1 MKSQLL
7 VVRADGGGSIG
18 AGHISRCA
26 SVAEEF
32 RARGGEVVFAVSND
46 TSAVQVIRRGFRSV
60 TLSGDRLE
68 LSVKDGAA
76 LARLAVRERASSILV
91 DSYAADYGFYE
102 SLRDL
107 SDARIAAI
115 DDGYTFAGGVLQHVR
130 RLPVDVLVSYSFGAL
145 PESYRS
151 VYDGACRL
159 LVGPRYAPVRAS
171 IRAAVHEPRFPVQRV
186 LITTGATN
194 PGGLLER
201 FASAATAALPGATVD
216 VVVGASARFDGC
228 VLGANQLVLHR
239 GLGDLAPL
247 MAAADIA
254 LTAAGSTLYEL
265 ACAGVPAVAA
275 PIVENQLPNAAGY
288 AAVGCGVSLPSVG
301 WSEKE
306 ACCGLARLASEQSIM
321 AGCSTTSRR
330 LVDGLGA
337 RRIAAALWL

>member
-32 RARGGEVVFAVSND
+32 RARGGEVIFAVSND
-46 TSAVQVIRRGFRSV
+46 ASAVQVNQRGFRSV
-60 TLSGDRLE
+60 TLSGDCLE
-68 LSVKDGAA
+68 LSVKDGAE
-76 LARLAVRERASSILV
+76 LARLAIRERASSILV
-91 DSYAADYGFYE
+91 DSYAADHGFYE
-102 SLRDL
+102 SLRGL
-107 SDARIAAI
+107 VDARIAAI
-115 DDGYTFAGGVLQHVR
+115 DDGYTFAGGVLRHVR
-130 RLPVDVLVSYSFGAL
+130 RLPVDVLVSYSFSAG
-145 PESYRS
+145 PELYRR
-151 VYDGACRL
+151 VYDDTCRL

-171 IRAAVHEPRFPVQRV
+171 IRAAVHEPCFPVQRV
-186 LITTGATN
+186 LVTTGATN

-201 FASAATAALPGATVD
+201 LANAAAAALPSATVD
-216 VVVGASARFDGC
+216 VVIGASAGFDGC
-228 VLGANQLVLHR
+228 TPGANRMVLHR

-254 LTAAGSTLYEL
+254 LAAAGSTLYEL
-265 ACAGVPAVAA
+265 ACVGVPAVAA
-275 PIVENQLPNAAGY
+275 PIVENQLPNAVGY
-288 AAVGCGVSLPSVG
+288 EAVGCGVSLSSVG

-306 ACCGLARLASEQSIM
+306 VCRRLARLSSERGVM
-321 AGCSTTSRR
+321 ATCSTTSRR